1 MLENALQKLR
11 ANIREHYLGDE
22 TAAVR
27 GLIDSLDL
35 TDEDRQRIVDKAAL
49 LVEELRRADNPGV
62 METFL
67 GEYGLTTAEGVA
79 LMCLAEA
86 LLRVPDEITMDALIS
101 DKIAPADWS
110 KHLGNSASP
119 LVNASTWGLLLTG
132 KVVHP
137 LSQENLDVVGQLRKL
152 IRRVGEPVIRKAVSQ
167 SMKVLGHQF
176 VLGRNIREAMERA
189 RGMEKKGYTY
199 SYDMLGEAARTAEDA
214 RRYFMAYSKAI
225 SSISEH
231 STNSD
236 TRANP
241 GISVKLS
248 ALHPRYEYTQ
258 RKRVL
263 DELVPRLSSLIF
275 QAKNANMGFN
285 IDAEEADRLDLS
297 LDIIETVLAS
307 PDLKGWHGF
316 GVVVQA
322 YGPRTAY
329 VLDWLYA
336 LAERLDRKIMVRLVK
351 GAYWDTEIK
360 LAQVMGYDGYPV
372 YTRKAATDVSYLACA
387 KKLLSMTDR
396 IYPQFATHNA
406 HSVTAVLEIAKGND
420 NFEFQR
426 LHGMGEGLHDLV
438 MKQNKNR
445 CRIYAPVGVHEDL
458 LAYLVRRLLENGA
471 NSSFVNQVL
480 DEKVPAKDVVRDP
493 VKAILSYP
501 SIENTRIPRPKDLYG
516 DVRRNS
522 SGINFPNP
530 SVLTDFDKARSEFKT
545 KSWQAAPVINGKK
558 MPGKEYAVLNPSRHA
573 DVVGHCIDATP
584 VDVTA
589 SIKAAVSAEDKWRN
603 TPVEARARILECIA
617 DLYEQHRVELMALLS
632 REAGKSLFDGI
643 SEVREAAD
651 FCRYYAL
658 RARKDAAGSDLVGR
672 GLFVC
677 ISPWNFPLAIF
688 TGQIVAALV
697 AGNPVIA
704 KPAEQTPL
712 IAARVV
718 DLMLEAGIPADVLHL
733 LPGDGAVVGAA
744 LVSSPKIKGVCFTGS
759 TEIAQRISRSM
770 AENTDPEAPLI
781 AETGG
786 LNAMIVDS
794 SALPEQAV
802 RDIVASAFQSAGQR
816 CSALRVLYV
825 QEDVAGKVIHMLEG
839 AMAELKIGDPW
850 DISVDVGPVIDAE
863 AKSGIEAHCRVLEE
877 KGRLIKKLEMKRSTK
892 SGTFVSPVAY
902 RINGIEELDREIF
915 GPVLHIATFKADD
928 VSKVV
933 AKINATGYGL
943 TLGVHTRVDTR
954 VQEICDRAHV
964 GNLYVNRNQ
973 IGAVVGV
980 QPFGGEGLSG
990 TGPKAGGPLYLHRF
1004 MKKAG
1009 AVSPAPKS
1017 SGAAVELVKATISDE
1032 TASLMNIARV
1042 AQGKWDAFDNRRQ
1055 VLEKVAIRLAGSTGE
1070 TISATLGQ
1078 AKSYDQ
1084 TPQNLVG
1091 PTGESNRLSLHGRG
1105 VILCAGDD
1113 ALALATV
1120 SLLTGNA
1127 VLLIDAPDNVDA
1139 LTAALRA
1146 EKAPRDLILQ
1156 LPEPLSAGLVA
1167 ALAAI
1172 AGVAL
1177 TSGAYDLHRLR
1188 LAIARRDGPI
1198 IPLIVGADDWEYY
1211 VAERALCI
1219 DTTAS
1224 GGNTKLLA
1232 ANEA

>member
-1 MLENALQKLR
+1 MAQKKLLQLR
-11 ANIREHYLGDE
+11 SDIRDNYLTNE
-22 TAAVR
+22 AAAVHK
-27 GLIDSLDL
+27 LIDDLDL
-35 TDEDRQRIVDKAAL
+35 SEDARNRIVDQAVV
-49 LVEELRRADNPGV
+49 LVKELRRADNPGV

-67 GEYGLTTAEGVA
+67 GEYGLTTEEGVA

-110 KHLGNSASP
+110 KHLGHSSSP
-119 LVNASTWGLLLTG
+119 LVNASTWGLMLTG

-137 LSQENLDVVGQLRKL
+137 LGDGSLDVVGQLRKL
-152 IRRVGEPVIRKAVSQ
+152 MKRVGEPVIRTAVSQ

-176 VLGRNIREAMERA
+176 VLGRDIQEAMSRA

-214 RRYFMAYSKAI
+214 QRYFMAYAKAI

-231 STNSD
+231 SRHADSRN
-236 TRANP
+236 NP

-248 ALHPRYEYTQ
+248 ALHPRYEYAQ
-258 RKRVL
+258 KKRVI
-263 DELVPRLSSLIF
+263 DELVPRLSSLVF

-297 LDIIETVLAS
+297 LDVIETVLAS
-307 PDLKGWHGF
+307 PDLKGWDGF

-322 YGPRTAY
+322 YGPRAAY

-336 LAERLDRKIMVRLVK
+336 LSKKLNRKIMVRLVK

-360 LAQVMGYDGYPV
+360 LAQVMGYEGYPV
-372 YTRKAATDVSYLACA
+372 FTRKAATDVSYLACA
-387 KKLLSMTDR
+387 KKLLSMTDH

-406 HSVTAVLEIAKGND
+406 HSIAGVLDMADEVD

-438 MKQNKNR
+438 MAHNKNR

-480 DEKVPAKDVVRDP
+480 DEKVPPQQVVRDP
-493 VKAILSYP
+493 VDTILSY
-501 SIENTRIPRPKDLYG
+501 STIENDKIPLPLAIYG
-516 DVRRNS
+516 EWRRNS
-522 SGINFPNP
+522 AGINFPNP
-530 SVLTDFDKARSEFKT
+530 SVLAAFEDSRDAFKAT
-545 KSWQAAPVINGKK
+545 TWQAAPMIEGKRVA
-558 MPGKEYAVLNPSRHA
+558 GKGRDVCNPSQRS
-573 DVVGHCIDATP
+573 DIVGRVIEATP
-584 VDVTA
+584 DDI
-589 SIKAAVSAEDKWRN
+589 SAAVSIAVAGVTDWRQTPINDRAE
-603 TPVEARARILECIA
+603 VLERLA
-617 DLYEQHRVELMALLS
+617 DLYEENRVELMALLA
-632 REAGKSLFDGI
+632 REAGKSIMDGI

-658 RARKDAAGSDLVGR
+658 RAREDAKKGDLEGR
-672 GLFVC
+672 GLFIC

-697 AGNPVIA
+697 AGNTVIA

-712 IAARVV
+712 IANRAVE
-718 DLMLEAGIPADVLHL
+718 LMRAAGIPGDVLQL

-744 LVSSPKIKGVCFTGS
+744 LVSHPDIQGVCFTGS
-759 TEIAQRISRSM
+759 TVTAQRIARSM
-770 AENTDPEAPLI
+770 AENADPRAPLI

-794 SALPEQAV
+794 SALPEQAI

-825 QEDVAGKVIHMLEG
+825 QEDVADKVTEMLEG
-839 AMAELKIGDPW
+839 AMAELKIGNPW
-850 DISVDVGPVIDAE
+850 DIAVDVGPVIDLD
-863 AKSGIEAHCRVLEE
+863 AKSMIEAHCKKMEDA
-877 KGRLIKKLEMKRSTK
+877 GRLIKKLPLPPQAKA
-892 SGTFVSPVAY
+892 GCFVSPAAY
-902 RINGIEELDREIF
+902 RIDGIEELEKEIF
-915 GPVLHIATFKADD
+915 GPVLHVATFKAED
-928 VSKVV
+928 VNKVV
-933 AKINATGYGL
+933 EKINATGYGL
-943 TLGVHTRVDTR
+943 TLGLHTRVDTR
-954 VQEICDRAHV
+954 VQDVCDRAHV

-1004 MKKAG
+1004 MKKKG
-1009 AVSPAPKS
+1009 HVKLS
-1017 SGAAVELVKATISDE
+1017 SGQAASTWPRVTISDNLYAVIRGLRQAQSRWDQSEDRRAMLENSSSKLRVTLQKTIRE
-1032 TASLMNIARV
+1032 TLDQALDYSPGSV
-1042 AQGKWDAFDNRRQ
+1042 D
-1055 VLEKVAIRLAGSTGE
+1055 LA
-1070 TISATLGQ
+1070 
-1078 AKSYDQ
+1078 
-1084 TPQNLVG
+1084 G
-1091 PTGESNRLSLHGRG
+1091 PTGESNRLGLHGRG
-1105 VILCAGDD
+1105 IILCAGSD
-1113 ALALATV
+1113 AIRMALTA
-1120 SLLTGNA
+1120 LLTGNSVILANAPEGNEEVIKAFDA
-1127 VLLIDAPDNVDA
+1127 VKGLKGLIIRLEEE
-1139 LTAALRA
+1139 LT
-1146 EKAPRDLILQ
+1146 P
-1156 LPEPLSAGLVA
+1156 GLVA
-1167 ALAAI
+1167 ALPSL

-1177 TSGAYDLHRLR
+1177 TGGEYDLRAYR
-1188 LAIARRDGPI
+1188 QAIATRDGSI
-1198 IPLIVGADDWEYY
+1198 VPLITGSEDWEYY
-1211 VAERALCI
+1211 VAERALCV